1 MEASTYYLGNLF
13 YDKLQWKKSVE
24 LWEMSEKA
32 DDTFSIVHRNLALA
46 YYNKMGDSKA
56 AKCELEKAFSLNRKD
71 ARIFLELDQLYKKL
85 GYSFKERLAK
95 YDEDP
100 SLAES
105 RDDLYIEYITLM
117 NMCGEY
123 ERAYRCIMGRRF
135 HPWEGGEGK
144 ITTQYTISL
153 LEMAKQCLA
162 SEKYEQAEKLLK
174 KALVYPENLGEGK
187 LEGTKDN
194 HLFYHLGLALEAQG
208 KHDEAKTCFETAT
221 IGTDE
226 PAGAMYYN
234 DQPADMILYQGLAF
248 EKLGKTREAKS
259 RFYRLIDYGEQ
270 HLNDEGKI
278 EYFAV
283 SLPDFLIF
291 DEDYTKKNRAHC
303 CYLMAL
309 GNIGLQNREKA
320 AEFLNEALEIEP
332 SHMMATLYQKQ

>member
-1 MEASTYYLGNLF
+1 MIQKRMQKMLDDLNGLMRNFQENYLMTARDFAQWGAYEDAVLVLKQCTKKYPMLYYYAAYYEEKMGEDDAAKKSLEKAESCAFDYCFPNKLDDIAVLTFAIENGCKKKAPYYLGNLF

-56 AKCELEKAFSLNRKD
+56 AKRELEKAFSLNRKD

-123 ERAYRCIMGRRF
+123 ERALSLQLWDAVSIRGRAAK
-135 HPWEGGEGK
+135 EK

-174 KALVYPENLGEGK
+174 KS
-187 LEGTKDN
+187 
-194 HLFYHLGLALEAQG
+194 
-208 KHDEAKTCFETAT
+208 TC
-221 IGTDE
+221 IS
-226 PAGAMYYN
+226 
-234 DQPADMILYQGLAF
+234 
-248 EKLGKTREAKS
+248 RKS
-259 RFYRLIDYGEQ
+259 WRRQ
-270 HLNDEGKI
+270 
-278 EYFAV
+278 A
-283 SLPDFLIF
+283 
-291 DEDYTKKNRAHC
+291 R
-303 CYLMAL
+303 
-309 GNIGLQNREKA
+309 GNKG
-320 AEFLNEALEIEP
+320 
-332 SHMMATLYQKQ
+332 

>member
-1 MEASTYYLGNLF
+1 MS
-13 YDKLQWKKSVE
+13 KKT
-24 LWEMSEKA
+24 

-56 AKCELEKAFSLNRKD
+56 AKRELEKAFSLNRKD

-162 SEKYEQAEKLLK
+162 SENMNRQRSCLK
-174 KALVYPENLGEGK
+174 K
-187 LEGTKDN
+187 
-194 HLFYHLGLALEAQG
+194 HLYIQ
-208 KHDEAKTCFETAT
+208 K
-221 IGTDE
+221 
-226 PAGAMYYN
+226 
-234 DQPADMILYQGLAF
+234 IL
-248 EKLGKTREAKS
+248 
-259 RFYRLIDYGEQ
+259 
-270 HLNDEGKI
+270 
-278 EYFAV
+278 
-283 SLPDFLIF
+283 
-291 DEDYTKKNRAHC
+291 
-303 CYLMAL
+303 
-309 GNIGLQNREKA
+309 EKA
-320 AEFLNEALEIEP
+320 
-332 SHMMATLYQKQ
+332 S